1 MDLYHHLIAGLAEVF
16 KWHDLLA
23 LFVGLIIGMA
33 VSIMPGLGLVMGVV
47 LALPFTYSMGLEESI
62 ILLTAIYMS
71 GTYAGCFT
79 TILYRI
85 PGEPMDVPL
94 LWDGWGMTMRGEAAK
109 ALGWALVAALTG
121 GLVSSAVMVGM
132 AVPLS
137 KLALSFGAPEYFAAV
152 FFGLTTVVALA
163 GNSLPN
169 ALISLC
175 LGLLVST
182 VGVDGTYG
190 SDRFTFGSPILL
202 NGVPYVMVLV
212 GMYGFGEILAKI
224 GQDVTIENRPEAK
237 SVKTEFPTWREMW
250 AIRATFVRS
259 AALGTFLGVIPGA
272 GATISSF
279 VSYAIE
285 KQYGKRGDQIGT
297 GIPEGIVAPQIASTA
312 SVAGH
317 IVPLLTLGLPGSGA
331 TAVILAA
338 FLLHGVQPGPFLFQ
352 NPAST
357 LVVYTILAS
366 MFVCVIGMCLLGFL
380 WIRVVIK
387 VLKIQQGI
395 LAAIIVL
402 FALVG
407 AFADRNSLSDVWIV
421 AVFGAIAWLLNRFD
435 LPVSPMVLGSILGP
449 IAEDSFTRSM
459 ITFHDDWTIFF
470 QKPISAGLMI
480 LSLLSLIFPM
490 IRKAAVRITKKDPTQ
505 TPAPASTYSGTD
517 PEQRTGPS

>member
-1 MDLYHHLIAGLAEVF
+1 MDIFHYLIAGFAEIL
-16 KWHDLLA
+16 KWQDLLA
-23 LFVGLIIGMA
+23 LLVGLIIGMA

-47 LALPFTYSMGLEESI
+47 LALPFTYSMGLEQSI

-94 LWDGWGMTMRGEAAK
+94 LWDGWGMTKRGEAAK

-121 GLVSSAVMVGM
+121 GLVSSLIMVCL
-132 AVPLS
+132 AAPLS
-137 KLALSFGAPEYFAAV
+137 EVALSFGAPEYFAAV

-182 VGVDGTYG
+182 VGVDSTYG
-190 SDRFTFGSPILL
+190 AERFTFGVPALM
-202 NGVPYVMVLV
+202 NGIPYVAVLV
-212 GMYGFGEILAKI
+212 GLYGFGEILAKI
-224 GQDVTIENRPEAK
+224 GQGPTIKPHESKA
-237 SVKTEFPTWREMW
+237 SVNTAFPSLREIW
-250 AIRATFVRS
+250 SLRATLIRS
-259 AALGTFLGVIPGA
+259 TTLGTLLGIIPGA

-279 VSYAIE
+279 ISYAVE
-285 KQYGKRGDQIGT
+285 KQYGKRRARIGT

-317 IVPLLTLGLPGSGA
+317 MVPLLTLGLPGSGA

-352 NPAST
+352 SPAST
-357 LVVYTILAS
+357 LIVYTVLVS
-366 MFVCVIGMCLLGFL
+366 LFVSVVGMCLVGFL

-387 VLKIQQGI
+387 VLTIPQGI
-395 LAAIIVL
+395 LATIIVM
-402 FALVG
+402 FALLG
-407 AFADRNSLSDVWIV
+407 AFADRNTLSDVWMVVI
-421 AVFGAIAWLLNRFD
+421 FGAIAWVFGRLNF
-435 LPVSPMVLGSILGP
+435 PVSPMVLGAVLGP

-459 ITFHDDWTIFF
+459 ISFHNDWAIFF
-470 QKPISAGLMI
+470 QRPVSGILMVLAI
-480 LSLLSLIFPM
+480 FSLMLPS
-490 IRKAAVRITKKDPTQ
+490 IRKTFSWTVEKCLRQRRESNQEI
-505 TPAPASTYSGTD
+505 ST
-517 PEQRTGPS
+517 RH